1 MLVKIAKVKVGMPSD
16 TVRIFRDALAKADCT
31 DKQKEHFF
39 CLGLD
44 GAHRTK
50 YLELVTLGLV
60 DQTHVHPREVF
71 SYSLESRC
79 SAVIVCHN
87 HPSGQLEPSREDFD
101 VTNRLKA
108 AGDVLGVPVLD
119 HIILADDGFYSF
131 AEHGEL

>member
-16 TVRIFRDALAKADCT
+16 TVQIFRDALAKADCT
-31 DKQKEHFF
+31 DREKEHFF

-71 SYSLESRC
+71 SYSLEARC

-87 HPSGQLEPSREDFD
+87 HPSGQLEPSKEDLN

-108 AGDVLGVPVLD
+108 AGDVLSNRRQRSNSLD
-119 HIILADDGFYSF
+119 GKEKGL
-131 AEHGEL
+131 

>member
-16 TVRIFRDALAKADCT
+16 TVQIFRDALAKADCT
-31 DKQKEHFF
+31 DREKEHFF

-60 DQTHVHPREVF
+60 DQTQVHPREVF
-71 SYSLESRC
+71 SYSLEARC

-87 HPSGQLEPSREDFD
+87 HPSGQLEPSKEDFN
-101 VTNRLKA
+101 VTNQLKV

-119 HIILADDGFYSF
+119 HIILTDDGFYSF
-131 AEHGEL
+131 AEQGEL

>member
-16 TVRIFRDALAKADCT
+16 TVQIFRDALAKADCT
-31 DKQKEHFF
+31 DREKEHFF

-71 SYSLESRC
+71 SYSLEARC

-87 HPSGQLEPSREDFD
+87 HPSGQLQPSQEDFD
-101 VTNRLKA
+101 VTNRLKV
-108 AGDVLGVPVLD
+108 AGEVLGVPVLD

-131 AEHGEL
+131 AEHGQL

>member
-1 MLVKIAKVKVGMPSD
+1 MLVKIAKVKVGRPSD

-31 DKQKEHFF
+31 DREKEHFY

-60 DQTHVHPREVF
+60 DQAQVHPREVF
-71 SYSLESRC
+71 AHSIEARC

-87 HPSGQLEPSREDFD
+87 HPSGQLEPSREDFN
-101 VTNRLKA
+101 VTNQLKV
-108 AGDVLGVPVLD
+108 AGEVLGVPVLD
-119 HIILADDGFYSF
+119 HVILTNDGFYSF
-131 AEHGEL
+131 AEHGQL